1 MTNQVYVV
9 IEVAH
14 KVVRDVVRR
23 SASVPDELSLGH
35 FVFDVGAGQVNG
47 EQDQTVAQHIHR
59 ICGEMTV
66 DRDQTRTVLLLHTV

>member
-14 KVVRDVVRR
+14 KVIRDIMRC

-47 EQDQTVAQHIHR
+47 KQDQTVAQHIHR
-59 ICGEMTV
+59 ICREMIV
-66 DRDQTRTVLLLHTV
+66 NGDQTGLFCFS